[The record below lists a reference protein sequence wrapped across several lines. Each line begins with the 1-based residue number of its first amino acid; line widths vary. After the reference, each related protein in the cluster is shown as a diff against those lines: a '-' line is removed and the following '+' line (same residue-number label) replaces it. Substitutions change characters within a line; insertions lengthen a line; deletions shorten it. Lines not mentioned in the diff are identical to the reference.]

1 MSGTYILGYMLKI
14 DVNHVG
20 TFKSPGLL
28 PGEANIWNVADAKLL
43 IMLNYWLNELSVL
56 TVVEVV
62 DESVCKLLPS
72 QTISYNHVK

>member
-56 TVVEVV
+56 TVVELIKYQK
-62 DESVCKLLPS
+62 DIDIVCWLSIDLLR
-72 QTISYNHVK
+72 